1 MIEVYENND
10 EGDKIKVFFSV
21 KRGGLGSLT
30 IGNSAIS
37 KTSGIQFY
45 VDDYV
50 ALQLD
55 KMNISMD
62 GFTPKL
68 ELKEGEELI
77 IPEKSE
83 KEKEIERLKK
93 ELERLQA
100 EEENEE
106 DAE

>member
-1 MIEVYENND
+1 MINVYENND
-10 EGDKIKVFFSV
+10 DGDKIKVFLSI
-21 KRGGLGSLT
+21 KNNEPNSITLG
-30 IGNSAIS
+30 NQAIS
-37 KTSGIQFY
+37 KKSGIQFY

-50 ALQLD
+50 AVQLD
-55 KMNISMD
+55 KVNMSMD

-93 ELERLQA
+93 ELERLQ
-100 EEENEE
+100 EDEREE

>member
-1 MIEVYENND
+1 MINVYENNE
-10 EGDKIKVFFSV
+10 EGDKVKVFYAV
-21 KRGGLGSLT
+21 KYGELSTSTL
-30 IGNSAIS
+30 GNSAIS

-55 KMNISMD
+55 KMDITMD

-77 IPEKSE
+77 VPEKSE

-100 EEENEE
+100 EEEDEE

>member
-1 MIEVYENND
+1 MIDVYESNED
-10 EGDKIKVFFSV
+10 GDKVKVFYAV
-21 KRGGLGSLT
+21 KDGELSTVTL
-30 IGNSAIS
+30 GNSAIS

-55 KMNISMD
+55 KMDISLD

-68 ELKEGEELI
+68 VLKEGEELI

-100 EEENEE
+100 EGNEE
-106 DAE
+106 